1 MEYIFK
7 ADLFNLDLANQIY
20 LAMLPVITELKKED
34 NYALT
39 ISFHVDLLNDSR
51 MDHVE
56 VPLKK
61 WETSETRKDKIYQLL
76 GFQLE
81 KIDELLCNEGL
92 KVISS
97 TIQGEKLEFNDII
110 KILLSLKEQKHN
122 PTEKRKTNKPLKVKS
137 VVPSLPYTQDIIFDF
152 ASERLS
158 KMYIDLMK
166 IVRSKKLMSEILE
179 IEVTED
185 EKKIYSAFCE
195 QYGEL
200 WLPTDDTKQALFDKL
215 RKRVEEVSEK
225 QSDKEHSEM

>member
-1 MEYIFK
+1 M
-7 ADLFNLDLANQIY
+7 
-20 LAMLPVITELKKED
+20 
-34 NYALT
+34 
-39 ISFHVDLLNDSR
+39 LNDSR
-51 MDHVE
+51 MDYVD

-61 WETSETRKDKIYQLL
+61 WETSKTREDKIYQLL
-76 GFQLE
+76 GFQLG
-81 KIDELLCNEGL
+81 KIDELLCNNGL
-92 KVISS
+92 KVIRS

-110 KILLSLKEQKHN
+110 KVQLSLKEQKHN
-122 PTEKRKTNKPLKVKS
+122 LSKNRKTNNPLKVKS
-137 VVPSLPYTQDIIFDF
+137 VVPCLPFTQGIVSDF

-166 IVRSKKLMSEILE
+166 VIRSKKLMSEILE

-185 EKKIYSAFCE
+185 ERKLYSAFCE

-215 RKRVEEVSEK
+215 RKRVEKVLEK